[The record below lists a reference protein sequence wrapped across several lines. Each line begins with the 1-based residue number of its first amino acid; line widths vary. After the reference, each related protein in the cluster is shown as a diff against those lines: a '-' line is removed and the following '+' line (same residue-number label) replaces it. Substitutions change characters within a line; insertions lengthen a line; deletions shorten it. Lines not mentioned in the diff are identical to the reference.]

1 MINDPLEMT
10 VKASIALLTLLVY
23 PSLVAGQTPD
33 VLPAIFDDFEYD
45 SADFNLSRYRAG
57 RQNFD
62 GSVFGSN
69 EWMTPDGLQRAR
81 AWRRFNWDDLNFSCS
96 LCGVETI
103 DDGRISLIVPAGG
116 VTGGSEH
123 RRLPAISSGFVTGGG
138 TYAARIRMN
147 SLPEQGNY
155 IQAFW
160 TSGIDVLMI
169 DQGSYWL
176 AYLSETDIESFSR
189 SYTGNNRVD
198 FGVTNYLGKRM
209 RRDGDDFRSFE
220 AVIDGR
226 YGVRSGDLQCV
237 EGSGDGQWTH
247 LADCREVLFDRDWIM
262 SISIQPREFVEY
274 SLRSADGR
282 YAAGAVESRRGVYS
296 VTPIRISNFSPPRPV
311 IALFGL
317 YSDGQEQHL
326 STDLSLE
333 VDWYYHTRHHISIDE
348 VLEQVQALRSIHP
361 RVNTLGM
368 EFHDVT
374 SQSRFD
380 VAIQGPRV
388 LPYGRTGGW
397 RLDLTPLNTT
407 YIAERFEYSFLD
419 CSDSDAVIVHGP
431 TPIRTPEIVLAVPPE
446 NDGIVIEAT
455 VRNYWSGLEREV
467 RKVVSV
473 EGRDCSVLLG
483 N

>member
-1 MINDPLEMT
+1 MLISTSLLRFI
-10 VKASIALLTLLVY
+10 SCALLALLILSS
-23 PSLVAGQTPD
+23 PASGQSSA
-33 VLPAIFDDFEYD
+33 VLAAIFDDFKYD
-45 SADFNLSRYRAG
+45 SADFDLSRYRAD
-57 RQNFD
+57 RQNFG

-69 EWMTPDGLQRAR
+69 EWMTPDGLQRTR

-147 SLPEQGNY
+147 SMPEQGNY

-237 EGSGDGQWTH
+237 EGTGDGQWTRP
-247 LADCREVLFDRDWIM
+247 ADCREVLFDRDWIM
-262 SISIQPREFVEY
+262 SIRIQPREFVDY
-274 SLRSADGR
+274 TLRSADGR
-282 YAAGAVESRRGVYS
+282 FAAGSVSRGGAGYAVGPVEVAGYS
-296 VTPIRISNFSPPRPV
+296 PARPV
-311 IALFGL
+311 IAVLGL
-317 YSDGQEQHL
+317 YGDGQEQRLL
-326 STDLSLE
+326 SDLSME
-333 VDWYYHTRHHISIDE
+333 VDWYYHTRSLISIDE
-348 VLEQVQALRSIHP
+348 VLEQVQQLRAVHP
-361 RVNTLGM
+361 RVNTLGV
-368 EFHDVT
+368 EFSDVT
-374 SQSRFD
+374 SQSDFD
-380 VAIQGPRV
+380 VTIQGPEV
-388 LPYGRTGGW
+388 LPRGRTGGW
-397 RLDLTPLNTT
+397 RLDLTHLNTT
-407 YIAERFEYSFLD
+407 YVIEQFQYTFLVCGD
-419 CSDSDAVIVHGP
+419 TESVVASGPFDIHEPELTIVIP
-431 TPIRTPEIVLAVPPE
+431 S
-446 NDGIVIEAT
+446 NYDGIVIEAV
-455 VRNYWSGLEREV
+455 VRNYWSGDVQSARH
-467 RKVVSV
+467 VVSSTGQQCQP
-473 EGRDCSVLLG
+473 EAP
-483 N
+483 